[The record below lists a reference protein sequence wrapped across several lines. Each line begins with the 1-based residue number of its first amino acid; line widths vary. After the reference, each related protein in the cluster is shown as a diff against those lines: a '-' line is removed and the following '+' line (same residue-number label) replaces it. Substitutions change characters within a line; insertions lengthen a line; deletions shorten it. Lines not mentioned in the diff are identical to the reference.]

1 MKKINEVTVNFKVK
15 LNFRLYDV
23 VVVVVIVNVVVVVVI
38 VNVVVVVVVVSVVIF
53 ANDIKTKT
61 FHIIFTN

>member
-23 VVVVVIVNVVVVVVI
+23 VVVVVIVNVVVVI
-38 VNVVVVVVVVSVVIF
+38 VNVVVVVVVSVVIF
-53 ANDIKTKT
+53 AIDIKTKT